1 MKMQTLGWVFGA
13 AVLTSSASIVAC
25 SQSTTQCS
33 AGNADAASFAVKYYG
48 KTSPA
53 PACAVPGDV
62 IGFGTFHQPGGGDDK
77 KQPDFSTPAG
87 VALQLE
93 SMGTLVSDE
102 EGAGILD
109 PKAEHK
115 PYSLGVFATLEPD
128 SAGFCAV
135 NAPAAAEKDYP
146 AVPDDPATMED
157 ESVPA
162 ASLKAEWSNVKIYV
176 TAAAQGTQFSGH
188 LKQTKDSCVAEYDV
202 AGVWP
207 AIPCGL
213 EVDDG
218 VDTMGKPKTKIVVD
232 PVQCCPAAD
241 PNGGRATGSGIN
253 PDFPLKCDPELFL
266 CVLDI
271 KDPSELP
278 ALNPTWA
285 ADSDGVPTG
294 ICKLTPPPSGS
305 TSTGM

>member
-33 AGNADAASFAVKYYG
+33 AGNADSASFAVKYYG
-48 KTSPA
+48 KTTPA
-53 PACAVPGDV
+53 PACAVPGDI
-62 IGFGTFHQPGGGDDK
+62 IGFGTYHPAGGGDDK
-77 KQPDFSTPAG
+77 LQPDFSVPAG
-87 VALQLE
+87 VAFQME
-93 SMGTLVSDE
+93 SMGTLVADE
-102 EGAGILD
+102 EGGGATD
-109 PKAEHK
+109 PTATHK

-128 SAGFCAV
+128 TNGFCAV
-135 NAPAAAEKDYP
+135 NTPSVAEKSYA
-146 AVPDDPATMED
+146 AVPDDPATPDAD
-157 ESVPA
+157 ESLPA

-188 LKQTKDSCVAEYDV
+188 LKQTKDACVAEYDV

-207 AIPCGL
+207 AIPCGKDS
-213 EVDDG
+213 EDG
-218 VDTMGKPKTKIVVD
+218 KSTVVD
-232 PVQCCPAAD
+232 PVQCCPTAD
-241 PNGGRATGSGIN
+241 PNGGRPTGSGIN
-253 PDFPLKCDPELFL
+253 PDFPLKCDPDLFL

-285 ADSDGVPTG
+285 ADAEGVPTG
-294 ICKLTPPPSGS
+294 ICKLTAPPS